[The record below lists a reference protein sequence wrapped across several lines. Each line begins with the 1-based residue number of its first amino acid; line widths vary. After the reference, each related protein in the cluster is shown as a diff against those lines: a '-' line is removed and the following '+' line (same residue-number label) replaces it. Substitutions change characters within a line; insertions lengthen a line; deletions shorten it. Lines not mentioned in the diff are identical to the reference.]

1 MLYSNHFELQ
11 YDIHK
16 DPYRNIALPDSLL
29 SRFDLLFVV
38 TDDVDEIRDRSI
50 ADHVLRM
57 HRYLPPGAEEGTPI
71 SDSHTQWL
79 SVEASSTEPNSTTM
93 PAQSPFERYDP
104 LLHAG
109 LTRSG
114 RRSRNKN
121 NKEVLTITFVKKYI
135 QYARARTPPQL
146 TQAAA
151 NWITEAYTNLR
162 NDDNDKNTKRVSH
175 SPCDNLQFYM
185 TLFLRFRLLL

>member
-1 MLYSNHFELQ
+1 M
-11 YDIHK
+11 
-16 DPYRNIALPDSLL
+16 
-29 SRFDLLFVV
+29 FVV

-57 HRYLPPGAEEGTPI
+57 HRYLPPGAEDGTPV
-71 SDSHTQWL
+71 SDSHVQWL
-79 SVEASSTEPNSTTM
+79 SVEASPNESSSAAM
-93 PAQSPFERYDP
+93 PAQSPFERYDS

-121 NKEVLTITFVKKYI
+121 SKEILTIAFVKKYI

-151 NWITEAYTNLR
+151 NWITEAYTKLR
-162 NDDNDKNTKRVSH
+162 NDDNDKNTKRVSCH
-175 SPCDNLQFYM
+175 SVCDNL
-185 TLFLRFRLLL
+185 L